1 MTENVAGPVPS
12 EPDPLFGAQAGRP
25 LPLEGITV
33 LDLGHIYQGPY
44 AGFLMATG
52 GARVIKVE
60 PLGGEG
66 LRVRGANLPFAMLNS
81 CKESVTLDL
90 KHPDGLAVF
99 QELAAKADVV
109 LVNFAPGVPERLGIG
124 YQQLAERNP
133 RLIYAHGSGFG
144 VRELDG
150 SLVETSV
157 PAMDITI
164 QAHAGH
170 MEITGYPDRPPVKS
184 GTANIDFLGGT
195 HLYGAITTAL
205 FERERTGHG
214 RSIEVRMADAAYFGL
229 TTALG
234 HWQNTGDV
242 TRQGNRH
249 VGLGLAP
256 YNVYRCSDGY
266 VALIA
271 ASNRHWR
278 SVLEVIGR
286 DDLLS
291 DERFRGFGDR
301 ATLIDE
307 VDALVEG
314 WSSTRPKAE
323 VAATLQAAHVPAA
336 AVRVVDEVVNDPDQ
350 FERGAMTWLDHPEL
364 GTLPLPNSP
373 IRWHG
378 SPMIELEPSPALG
391 AGNRTVLA
399 ELAGL
404 DAERIDALTDAGVVG
419 PPPEL

>member
-1 MTENVAGPVPS
+1 MTEAHGPN
-12 EPDPLFGAQAGRP
+12 PLFGAQSNRP
-25 LPLEGITV
+25 LPLAGITV

-60 PLGGEG
+60 PLAGEG
-66 LRVRGANLPFAMLNS
+66 LRVRGGNLPFAMLNS

-90 KHPDGLAVF
+90 KHPDGLAAF
-99 QELAAKADVV
+99 QDLAAAVDVV

-124 YQQLAERNP
+124 YEQLAARNP

-150 SLVETSV
+150 ALVETSV

-170 MEITGYPDRPPVKS
+170 MEINGYPDRPPVKT
-184 GTANIDFLGGT
+184 GTAMIDFLGGT

-205 FERERTGHG
+205 FERERTGQG
-214 RSIEVRMADAAYFGL
+214 RSVEIRMADAAYFGL

-234 HWQNTGDV
+234 HWHKTGEA

-256 YNVYRCSDGY
+256 YNVYRCADGY

-286 DDLLS
+286 ADLVD

-301 ATLIDE
+301 AKLIDE
-307 VDALVEG
+307 VDDLVED
-314 WSSTRPKAE
+314 WSSQRPKAE
-323 VAATLQAAHVPAA
+323 VAQTLQAAHVPAA
-336 AVRVVDEVVNDPDQ
+336 AVRIVDEVVNDSDQ
-350 FERGAMTWLDHPEL
+350 VERGAMTWIDHPEL
-364 GTLPLPNSP
+364 GQLPLPSSP

-391 AGNRTVLA
+391 AQNRSVLS
-399 ELAGL
+399 EVAGL
-404 DAERIDALTDAGVVG
+404 DPERIDALTEAGVVG
-419 PPPEL
+419 PTP